1 MKYTKAERKMI
12 HRYAELVEEQD
23 LAEVKRILQEYAARK
38 MNREYQK
45 IKDKQKKMQWK
56 KPPGDGGSFQ
66 LLLRK
71 ENRKRICKKPYDK
84 EDYTGIDN
92 EEINNGI

>member
-23 LAEVKRILQEYAARK
+23 LAEVKRILQEYAAK
-38 MNREYQK
+38 KLNREYQK

-56 KPPGDGGSFQ
+56 SRPEMGGFFQ
-66 LLLRK
+66 LSLRK
-71 ENRKRICKKPYDK
+71 ENRKWICKKPYDK

>member
-23 LAEVKRILQEYAARK
+23 LEEVKRILQEYAAKK

-45 IKDKQKKMQWK
+45 IKDKQKKMQ
-56 KPPGDGGSFQ
+56 
-66 LLLRK
+66 
-71 ENRKRICKKPYDK
+71 
-84 EDYTGIDN
+84 
-92 EEINNGI
+92 

>member
-23 LAEVKRILQEYAARK
+23 LEEVKRILQEYAAKK

-56 KPPGDGGSFQ
+56 KPPGDGRLFSIIITK
-66 LLLRK
+66 RK
-71 ENRKRICKKPYDK
+71 
-84 EDYTGIDN
+84 
-92 EEINNGI
+92 